1 MKMMMIRTMILLCED
16 NEFDYGCNNSNIVR
30 EYFVRFREKV
40 MNSWCKSDPSE
51 VLGQRFIAETCEGG
65 GRFIFVSCSLLFSVH
80 HCHRLD
86 HTGFK
91 SVAIMFQQCFVT
103 VYYGIVSSQT
113 AGFIFSDS

>member
-1 MKMMMIRTMILLCED
+1 MIILCED

-40 MNSWCKSDPSE
+40 MNPCCKSDPSE
-51 VLGQRFIAETCEGG
+51 VLRQHFIAETCEGG

-80 HCHRLD
+80 HGHRLD

-91 SVAIMFQQCFVT
+91 SVVIMFQQWLLFVIE
-103 VYYGIVSSQT
+103 YIVSSRISAVQSR
-113 AGFIFSDS
+113 FHFPDS